1 MPSNCILWACALHR
15 RRRARGCEGYLMVR
29 WSRWGP
35 FPHVLCAERRRT
47 GTLRMVSYKPTA
59 PRAKPVPPLV
69 FDGKS
74 KWGDL

>member
-1 MPSNCILWACALHR
+1 
-15 RRRARGCEGYLMVR
+15 MVR

-59 PRAKPVPPLV
+59 PLV
-69 FDGKS
+69 FDGES